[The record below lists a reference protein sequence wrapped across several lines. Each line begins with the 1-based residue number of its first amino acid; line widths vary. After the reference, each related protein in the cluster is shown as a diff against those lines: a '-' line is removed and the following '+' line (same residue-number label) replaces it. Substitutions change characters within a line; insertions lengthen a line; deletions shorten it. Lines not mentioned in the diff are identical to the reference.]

1 MFVGML
7 LLILGVLMLL
17 DKLGVI
23 YGDVWDYF
31 IPAAIIAVGFSIIFK
46 HRECKRS

>member
-1 MFVGML
+1 MFIGML

-31 IPAAIIAVGFSIIFK
+31 IPASIIAVGFSIIFNHRKKK
-46 HRECKRS
+46 HS